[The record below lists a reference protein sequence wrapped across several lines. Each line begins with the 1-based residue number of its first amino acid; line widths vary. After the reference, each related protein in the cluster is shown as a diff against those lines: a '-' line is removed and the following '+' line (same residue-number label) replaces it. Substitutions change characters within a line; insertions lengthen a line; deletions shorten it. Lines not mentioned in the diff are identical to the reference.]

1 MKLKDLKPIL
11 VNSGHYIQSTIL
23 WEQNTNTDLEN
34 GASIEYVI
42 AHYSER
48 EVKNIKAFE
57 NSLLITV

>member
-23 WEQNTNTDLEN
+23 WEQDTNTDLEN

-42 AHYSER
+42 VHYSER

>member
-42 AHYSER
+42 SHYSER